1 MHLDIIKDHPISV
14 YMYNKRSRST
24 RCNLSRLKKNATE
37 GLEEDRRCFTK
48 ASQDNAASV
57 ADYIHSMKYEANLSD
72 N

>member
-1 MHLDIIKDHPISV
+1 MQSIETKEE
-14 YMYNKRSRST
+14 
-24 RCNLSRLKKNATE
+24 RLHRKIETATE